1 MKDNVYIAPSILS
14 ADFGRLK
21 DEIEHIE
28 EAGADI
34 IHIDIMDGHFVPN
47 LTFGPYGVSCLKKY
61 TKKPLDVHL
70 MLDNPDDF
78 ISSFIDAGAD
88 MVSVHIEACK
98 HLQRTLEE
106 IRKKGAKAGVAINPA
121 TSFEPLEYILDS
133 VDFILIMTVNPGFG
147 GQSFIKGVVKK
158 IERLNNLLKSHDSKC
173 IIEVD
178 GGIDKYTVRDVY
190 NAGARIMVAGNYI
203 FKSNDYKNAIDSL
216 KKACLS

>member
-1 MKDNVYIAPSILS
+1 MEDKVYIAPSILS
-14 ADFGRLK
+14 ADFGKLK
-21 DEIEHIE
+21 EEIELVE

-34 IHIDIMDGHFVPN
+34 IHLDIMDGHFVPN

-61 TKKPLDVHL
+61 AKKPLDVHL
-70 MLDNPDDF
+70 MLDNPDNF
-78 ISSFIDAGAD
+78 IPSFIEAGAD
-88 MVSVHIEACK
+88 MVSIHIEACK

-106 IRKKGAKAGVAINPA
+106 IRKRGAKAGVAINPA
-121 TSFEPLEYILDS
+121 TPFEPLEYILDS

-158 IERLNNLLKSHDSKC
+158 IERLNNMLKSYNSNC

-178 GGIDKYTVRDVY
+178 GGIDSDTVRDVY

-203 FKSNDYKNAIDSL
+203 FKSNNYKNAIESL
-216 KKACLS
+216 KKSCLS